1 MEAYAGP
8 EGEDGGGVG
17 VGGRITDD
25 MLGMWKL
32 SRVRTRGPSCCAP
45 GCPGCCPG
53 CCPASPPPGSPDSP
67 SPPPPPAPAGE
78 PDGENGEDGEEEG
91 EERVE
96 RDDVGLL
103 PCCGFPSNDDTDDE
117 GRPGD
122 GGSHHAP
129 RVAVGRV
136 RRCCRAAAVV
146 AVVIDLP
153 ARDSFPERSWRG
165 RIRERTG
172 WERSLPASNNDAP
185 LAFLLPLLPRYRRPG
200 GLPLLWVWV
209 WVWVWL
215 RERGGA
221 VPGLVPRTASKL
233 AAISRAR
240 RRRRAFLPSERLIM
254 FIGTP
259 PAPRGTMERRW
270 TVVELEMIMVRAAWL
285 LDTWSNGSHTS
296 QWSNR

>member
-1 MEAYAGP
+1 M
-8 EGEDGGGVG
+8 
-17 VGGRITDD
+17 GGRITDD
-25 MLGMWKL
+25 MLGMWRL
-32 SRVRTRGPSCCAP
+32 SRVRTRGPCVS
-45 GCPGCCPG
+45 GCPGCCPS
-53 CCPASPPPGSPDSP
+53 CCPAPPPGSPDSP
-67 SPPPPPAPAGE
+67 SPPPPPAPTRE
-78 PDGENGEDGEEEG
+78 PDGENGEEEEG
-91 EERVE
+91 EEEEGEEQAE
-96 RDDVGLL
+96 RDDVFG
-103 PCCGFPSNDDTDDE
+103 PCCGFPSIDDTD
-117 GRPGD
+117 GPGD

-165 RIRERTG
+165 RTRERTG

-185 LAFLLPLLPRYRRPG
+185 LAFLPLLPLYRRPG

-209 WVWVWL
+209 RLWL

-221 VPGLVPRTASKL
+221 VPGLVPRTASKQ

-240 RRRRAFLPSERLIM
+240 RMRRAFRPSERLIM

-259 PAPRGTMERRW
+259 PAPRGTMERLW
-270 TVVELEMIMVRAAWL
+270 TAVELEMIMVRAACMWL
-285 LDTWSNGSHTS
+285 ALDFNGAAKGVTQSNT
-296 QWSNR
+296 RARLLP